1 MKPDPAGLKFGPFW
15 LTPGVN
21 RLNACTYFFS
31 SFMFVTLVTFL
42 NFVQPYILDEI
53 LHVPADRQG
62 SVTGMLNFAHEG
74 IALIVMGLVGAVS
87 DRTGRRPII
96 LIGFAIWIIGLIL
109 FPLAGSITQLYIY
122 RIITA
127 VGVAVA
133 SVMVI
138 ATMQDYPQ
146 EVSRGKW
153 GGINSF
159 ITSFAIL
166 TVSLILVRLPSWFG
180 AAGLDPVQAGRYTFW
195 VGAGLALFAAILIRI
210 GYFGGRLVT
219 SGPSVSHSSS
229 PGPMT
234 GPFAGFSAGLS
245 AARGNPRLA
254 LAYGTAFAA
263 RGDLVVIGAFFSLWF
278 LRAGAEQGVSG
289 ADAIVRAGITMSALL
304 LANWI
309 WAPIFGF
316 ILDRIN
322 RVTGLCIAMT
332 LAAIG
337 YFTIGMV
344 DDPYDAG
351 IMMTA
356 TFILGIGEISA
367 VIAGNALLGQEA
379 PPRIRGASV
388 GVFGLIGTLGIL
400 FATYFGGQVF
410 DQFYYGAPFSMMA
423 GVNAIM
429 ALWALTVILR
439 AAHQPIPTAG

>member
-1 MKPDPAGLKFGPFW
+1 MKPDQNGLKFGLFW
-15 LTPGVN
+15 LMPGIS
-21 RLNACTYFFS
+21 RLNATTYFFS

-53 LHVPADRQG
+53 LRVPADRQG
-62 SVTGMLNFAHEG
+62 SVTGMLNFVHEG
-74 IALIVMGLVGAVS
+74 VALIVMGLVGSVS

-96 LIGFAIWIIGLIL
+96 LIGFAIWIVGLML
-109 FPLAGSITQLYIY
+109 FPLAQSIAQLYIY

-166 TVSLILVRLPSWFG
+166 TVSLVLVRLPNWFSQ
-180 AAGLDPVQAGRYTFW
+180 AGFDSVYAGRYTFW
-195 VGAGLALFAAILIRI
+195 VGAGLALLAAILIRI
-210 GYFGGRLVT
+210 GYFGGRPAT
-219 SGPSVSHSSS
+219 SGQSLS
-229 PGPMT
+229 
-234 GPFAGFSAGLS
+234 PFAGFSAGLR
-245 AARGNPRLA
+245 AARGNPRLT

-263 RGDLVVIGAFFSLWF
+263 RGDLVVVGAFFSLWF
-278 LRAGAEQGVSG
+278 LRAGAEQGISST
-289 ADAIVRAGITMSALL
+289 DAIMRAGVTMSALL

-309 WAPIFGF
+309 WAPTFGF

-322 RVTGLCIAMT
+322 RVGGLCIAMT

-337 YFTIGMV
+337 YYTIGMV
-344 DDPYDAG
+344 DDPYETG
-351 IMMTA
+351 IMMAA
-356 TFILGIGEISA
+356 TFVLGIGEISA

-379 PPRIRGASV
+379 PARIRGASV
-388 GVFGLIGTLGIL
+388 GVFSLIGTMGIL

-410 DQFYYGAPFSMMA
+410 DGIGYGAPFTMMA
-423 GVNAIM
+423 GVNAII
-429 ALWALTVILR
+429 ALWALTVVLR
-439 AAHQPIPTAG
+439 TRHKPVAATG

>member
-1 MKPDPAGLKFGPFW
+1 MKPDPKGLKFGPFW

-62 SVTGMLNFAHEG
+62 SVTGMLNFVHEG
-74 IALIVMGLVGAVS
+74 VALIVMGLVGSVS
-87 DRTGRRPII
+87 DRTGRRPVI
-96 LIGFAIWIIGLIL
+96 LVGFAIWIVGLIL
-109 FPLAGSITQLYIY
+109 FPLAGSISQLYIY

-166 TVSLILVRLPSWFG
+166 TVSLLLVRLPSWFG
-180 AAGLDPVQAGRYTFW
+180 AAGFDPVQAGRYTFW

-210 GYFGGRLVT
+210 GYFGGRLVA
-219 SGPSVSHSSS
+219 SGSS
-229 PGPMT
+229 T

-278 LRAGAEQGVSG
+278 LRAGAEQGISG
-289 ADAIVRAGITMSALL
+289 ADAIVRSGITMSALL

-309 WAPIFGF
+309 WAPISSASSS
-316 ILDRIN
+316 
-322 RVTGLCIAMT
+322 TGS
-332 LAAIG
+332 
-337 YFTIGMV
+337 
-344 DDPYDAG
+344 
-351 IMMTA
+351 TA
-356 TFILGIGEISA
+356 SPDC
-367 VIAGNALLGQEA
+367 V
-379 PPRIRGASV
+379 
-388 GVFGLIGTLGIL
+388 
-400 FATYFGGQVF
+400 
-410 DQFYYGAPFSMMA
+410 
-423 GVNAIM
+423 
-429 ALWALTVILR
+429 LR
-439 AAHQPIPTAG
+439 